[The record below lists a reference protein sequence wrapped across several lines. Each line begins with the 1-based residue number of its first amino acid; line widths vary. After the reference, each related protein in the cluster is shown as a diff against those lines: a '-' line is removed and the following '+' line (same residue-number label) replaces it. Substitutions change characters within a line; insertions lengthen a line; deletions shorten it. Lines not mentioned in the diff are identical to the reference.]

1 MPHFY
6 QPFIKQKL
14 FYSLMTAFQESPN
27 FLVLSVNKLTLVP
40 FCFLKMCSFRY
51 GKARLMNVSALLCT
65 AENLEIN

>member
-1 MPHFY
+1 
-6 QPFIKQKL
+6 
-14 FYSLMTAFQESPN
+14 MTAFQESPN